1 MFLTSLAVAA
11 AALGVS
17 VKVYRDRKRERLY
30 PWTVAAE
37 RMARKSA
44 QRHQRGIRADVTSS
58 IKRVQ
63 AKSVAFRQEIMAPFV
78 SDTRRQQLSEVTISN
93 VAHEMQKQ
101 KAIKRN
107 LTISG
112 FSLLMVSGGA
122 LFYPPLYV
130 PGVIGTLVAYR
141 TFFKGAIAALKEG
154 RINVDVII
162 SIVFVSAMAMQYFVL
177 MALASVYGNIIRWL
191 LLKTSNHSRS
201 SLVNLFGETP
211 RFVWVVVDGAEVEV
225 PFEEVQIRDQVV
237 IMAGQMIPV
246 DGIISAGIASID
258 QHKLTGEGQPAEKS
272 IGEQVFASTVVLS
285 GKISVEVEKTGQDT
299 VAAHIGE
306 MLSATAD
313 FNLSI
318 KSRVESFVGQ
328 VAPGLLMVSAASLPW
343 FGLDRA
349 AAILWSCPG
358 YKMFVLGP
366 MGMLNYLHLYSRQ
379 GILIKDGRSME
390 VLKDI
395 DTIVFD
401 KTGTLTEEMPQVS
414 QIFSSHGLSQD
425 EVLAHA
431 AAAEYRQTHP
441 IAKAIL
447 QAADMRQLEVP
458 QIDDAHYEI
467 GYGVKVNLN
476 ESLIR
481 VGSERFMQMCGIT
494 IPASIEKEQ
503 ARCHAEGYSLV
514 YVAINEQ
521 LGGAIELRPTIRS
534 EVKEVVRFLREKGKT
549 VTIIS
554 GDHEAPTRRL
564 AQELGIDHYFANT
577 LPENKALIVR
587 QLQEEG
593 RSVCFIG
600 DGIND
605 AIALKQAHVS
615 ISLRGATTIATDTAQ
630 IVLMDGTLKRLPYVF
645 ELAEEFNQTL
655 NSSFIMTVIPDI
667 ISIAGV
673 FLFHWGLFTVV
684 IFRLS
689 CWPPLLAN
697 VMLPLYKH
705 IESSPTSLDDMSSKQ

>member
-1 MFLTSLAVAA
+1 MIVTSLVVVGGAVIA
-11 AALGVS
+11 S
-17 VKVYRDRKRERLY
+17 VKVYSDKKRERDF

-44 QRHQRGIRADVTSS
+44 RQRGVIKRVTSS

-63 AKSVAFRQEIMAPFV
+63 AKSVAFSQEIITPFV
-78 SDTRRQQLSEVTISN
+78 SDTRQQQLEEVTIRN
-93 VAHEMQKQ
+93 VAHEMQKE
-101 KAIKRN
+101 KAAKRN
-107 LTISG
+107 MAISG

-130 PGVIGTLVAYR
+130 PGVIGTVVAYR
-141 TFFKGAIAALKEG
+141 SFLKGAIAALKER
-154 RINVDVII
+154 RINADVVT
-162 SIVFVSAMAMQYFVL
+162 SIVFISAMAMQYFFL
-177 MALASVYGNIIRWL
+177 MALALTYGDIARWMIM
-191 LLKTSNHSRS
+191 KTSKHSRS
-201 SLVNLFGETP
+201 SLVNLFGEAP
-211 RFVWVVVDGAEVEV
+211 RSVWVVVDGTEVEI
-225 PFEEVQIRDQVV
+225 PFDQLQIGDQVV

-246 DGIISAGIASID
+246 DGTISAGIASID

-272 IGEQVFASTVVLS
+272 IGEPVFASTVVLS
-285 GKISVEVEKTGQDT
+285 GKITVQVDKTGQDT
-299 VAAHIGE
+299 VATHIGE

-318 KSRVESFVGQ
+318 KSRVESFVDQ
-328 VAPGLLMVSAASLPW
+328 VVPRLLMVSAASLPW
-343 FGLDRA
+343 LGLDGA
-349 AAILWSCPG
+349 SAILWSCPG
-358 YKMFVLGP
+358 YRMLVLGP

-390 VLKDI
+390 VLKEI

-401 KTGTLTEEMPQVS
+401 KTGTLTEEIPQVS
-414 QIFSSHGLSQD
+414 QVFSCRNDLSQD
-425 EVLAHA
+425 KVLTYA

-441 IAKAIL
+441 IARAIL
-447 QAADMRQLEVP
+447 QAADIRQLEVP
-458 QIDDAHYEI
+458 QIDDAHYEV

-476 ESLIR
+476 ESAWMIR

-494 IPASIEKEQ
+494 IPAEVKKEQ

-514 YVAINEQ
+514 YVAIDEQ
-521 LGGAIELRPTIRS
+521 LGGAIELRPTIRA
-534 EVKEVVRFLREKGKT
+534 EIKEVVRFLREKGKT
-549 VTIIS
+549 LYIIS

-577 LPENKALIVR
+577 LPENKAIIVR
-587 QLQEEG
+587 RLQEEG

-630 IVLMDGTLKRLPYVF
+630 IVLMDGSLKRLPYVF

-655 NSSFIMTVIPDI
+655 NSSFIMTVIPDM

-689 CWPPLLAN
+689 WWPPLLAN

-705 IESSPTSLDDMSSKQ
+705 RGRTVNSKQ